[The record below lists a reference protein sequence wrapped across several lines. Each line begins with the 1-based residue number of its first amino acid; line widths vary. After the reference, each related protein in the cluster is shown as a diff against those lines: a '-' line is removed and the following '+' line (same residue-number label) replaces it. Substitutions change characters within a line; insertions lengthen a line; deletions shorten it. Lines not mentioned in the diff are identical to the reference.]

1 MSLNYPTILVV
12 DPDEKSYKTI
22 QSALGNQHQ
31 VLFVPNGKTAIGLP
45 DKQKIDIIFVSHVLN
60 GTDGIMLLESF
71 KKRFPSIPVVLIAE
85 QPKVDEVITAFRSG
99 ARELIIKPLDEKEL
113 AAVTK
118 KIFGLVSNKKAK
130 WQWFSAGNKEANPSP
145 MNNWRQDS
153 TGHFKKIFHKFK
165 KPKRPSA
172 IEFDEF
178 QVKETISLKEDS
190 NNKLVVDALI
200 DPEQLDKETHPV
212 KQIKKSDPQIEAFFL
227 GSFRVFVNNQAIEN
241 WPGKKGK
248 SIFAYLLLNYKK
260 KIFRDVL
267 MDIFWQKS
275 CPDSAR
281 NCLNVT
287 IHGLRRVL
295 EEIDHRSEYILFKDE
310 CYYFNPEIE
319 IRLDVEGFRKTW
331 RRAQSIEHDKGLSA
345 AVSEY
350 ERAAEIYNGEF
361 LEEEIYDN
369 WPSLDRENL
378 KEIYLVILDKIS
390 ENYMLNNDYSETIRL
405 CKKILEKDNC
415 REDIY
420 RRLMECYYRF
430 GQRDRAIKLFRKC
443 SRVLMNEL
451 EVKPTTNTIEL
462 YRIIKESQL

>member
-1 MSLNYPTILVV
+1 
-12 DPDEKSYKTI
+12 
-22 QSALGNQHQ
+22 
-31 VLFVPNGKTAIGLP
+31 
-45 DKQKIDIIFVSHVLN
+45 
-60 GTDGIMLLESF
+60 
-71 KKRFPSIPVVLIAE
+71 
-85 QPKVDEVITAFRSG
+85 
-99 ARELIIKPLDEKEL
+99 
-113 AAVTK
+113 
-118 KIFGLVSNKKAK
+118 
-130 WQWFSAGNKEANPSP
+130 
-145 MNNWRQDS
+145 
-153 TGHFKKIFHKFK
+153 
-165 KPKRPSA
+165 
-172 IEFDEF
+172 
-178 QVKETISLKEDS
+178 
-190 NNKLVVDALI
+190 
-200 DPEQLDKETHPV
+200 
-212 KQIKKSDPQIEAFFL
+212 
-227 GSFRVFVNNQAIEN
+227 
-241 WPGKKGK
+241 
-248 SIFAYLLLNYKK
+248 
-260 KIFRDVL
+260 

-275 CPDSAR
+275 SPDSAR

-420 RRLMECYYRF
+420 RRLMECYYLTGHRA
-430 GQRDRAIKLFRKC
+430 RAIKIFRKC
-443 SRVLMNEL
+443 TKVLKAEL
-451 EVKPTTNTIEL
+451 EVEPTLSTFEL
-462 YRIIKESQL
+462 YRKIKKT